1 MLISVSGLIG
11 SGKDTI
17 ADYLVNSH
25 GFLRESWAGTLKDAV
40 ASVFGWDRILLEGKT
55 AESRKWREVPDQW
68 WSSRLGMDV
77 TPRRVLQVWGT
88 EVCRESYHDDI
99 WIASLENKLRK
110 TADSVVISDSR
121 FPNEL
126 DSVKRIGGITI
137 RVMRGSDPAWV
148 NYLREYGVTDEF
160 KEKWPSVHASE
171 YSSVCSTYDYVIRND
186 GSIDDLYRQ
195 INNLIEYHQDAK

>member
-40 ASVFGWDRILLEGKT
+40 AAVFGWDRILLEGKT
-55 AESRKWREVPDQW
+55 SESRKWREVPDEW
-68 WSSRLGMDV
+68 WSSRLGVDV

-88 EVCRESYHDDI
+88 EVCRNSYHDDI

-110 TADSVVISDSR
+110 TNDNVVISDSR

-137 RVMRGSDPAWV
+137 RVMRGSNPEWV
-148 NYLREYGVTDEF
+148 DYLHEYGVTEEF
-160 KEKWPSVHASE
+160 KNRWPSVHASE
-171 YSSVCSTYDYVIRND
+171 YSSVCSNYDYMIYND
-186 GSIDDLYRQ
+186 GSIDDLYSQ
-195 INNLIEYHQDAK
+195 INNLIECHRDAT